1 MSLRFSDYKIH
12 EENLKDRFPNIQVR
26 VEPIDD
32 GDIYYTDG
40 DAELSACKIIL
51 NRSQI
56 IYLPQLTSNVG
67 MRDKKI
73 IEEWIEYV
81 KKQV

>member
-1 MSLRFSDYKIH
+1 MSLRFSDYKVY
-12 EENLKDRFPNIQVR
+12 EENLKARFPDIQVR

-56 IYLPQLTSNVG
+56 IYLPQLNSNVG
-67 MRDKKI
+67 VRDKKI

-81 KKQV
+81 KKQG

>member
-1 MSLRFSDYKIH
+1 MSLRFSDYKMY
-12 EENLKDRFPNIQVR
+12 EENLKGRFLNIQVR
-26 VEPIDD
+26 VEPIDH

-51 NRSQI
+51 NRSHI
-56 IYLPQLTSNVG
+56 IYLPQLSSNVG

-81 KKQV
+81 KKQG